1 MIKQFSHVF
10 TSNPCKTEKSRQK
23 SGLVL
28 NKIGETDTSKPRN
41 NSIAESDVGRLE
53 AG

>member
-10 TSNPCKTEKSRQK
+10 TSNPCKTENRRQK

-41 NSIAESDVGRLE
+41 N
-53 AG
+53 

>member
-10 TSNPCKTEKSRQK
+10 TSNPCKTENRRQK

>member
-1 MIKQFSHVF
+1 MIKQFSHVL
-10 TSNPCKTEKSRQK
+10 TSNPCTEKRRQK
-23 SGLVL
+23 PGLVL